1 MLWREYG
8 ADWMMWLVI
17 IITFLGLIVGKI
29 ISYYTKDEY
38 DSGLKYFKLLE
49 KVLIGLLV
57 VVLLFSKLS
66 LILFLYILIGIII
79 GVFIREIYLFLS
91 IALLSVLFL
100 SNEIIL
106 LVASLIFFFGIVYA
120 SVRKIEIKNIILNGI
135 VFFIPFVLLLTKS
148 FINTNLTIFLGVSIG
163 GLLAQLGRAPE
174 KFKLW

>member
-1 MLWREYG
+1 M
-8 ADWMMWLVI
+8 
-17 IITFLGLIVGKI
+17 IITALIVFLGLIVGKI

-38 DSGLKYFKLLE
+38 DAGLKYFKLLE
-49 KVLIGLLV
+49 KVLIGLVV

-66 LILFLYILIGIII
+66 LVLFLYILIGIII
-79 GVFIREIYLFLS
+79 GVFVREIYLFLS
-91 IALLSVLFL
+91 IALLSVLFF
-100 SNEIIL
+100 SSDIIL

-120 SVRKIEIKNIILNGI
+120 TVRRIEIKNIILNGV

-148 FINTNLTIFLGVSIG
+148 FINTNSTIFLGVSIG